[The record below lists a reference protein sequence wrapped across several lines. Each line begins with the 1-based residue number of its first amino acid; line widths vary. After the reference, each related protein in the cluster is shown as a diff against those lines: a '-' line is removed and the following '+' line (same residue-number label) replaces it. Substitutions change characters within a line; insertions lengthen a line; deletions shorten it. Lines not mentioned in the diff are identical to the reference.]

1 MKYLIF
7 LFLFILIHST
17 NYEINKIN
25 PNILQKIPVYSRVDS
40 FIYFESNFLS
50 TNDIYLYLED
60 RAYYKS
66 KFDICYTN
74 DEPLLSSTIENCTFD
89 SISPYKISRY
99 IATDQ
104 YFYKFPKRDRYIIIQ
119 FKAKFLGIL
128 KNIHWGS

>member
-1 MKYLIF
+1 MNYLFF

-17 NYEINKIN
+17 NYEVNKIN
-25 PNILQKIPVYSRVDS
+25 PNIFQKIPVYSRVDS

-74 DEPLLSSTIENCTFD
+74 DEPLLSSTIPLGCAILCCHKE
-89 SISPYKISRY
+89 KQLR
-99 IATDQ
+99 IA
-104 YFYKFPKRDRYIIIQ
+104 
-119 FKAKFLGIL
+119 IL
-128 KNIHWGS
+128 ILYLLIK